1 MSREIE
7 VRGQTVDN
15 AIETGLAK
23 LGLNRS
29 DVIVDVID
37 EGSRGILGLGARE
50 AVVRLLPMTPAMPE
64 QKAEPAPAR
73 TAPVKPTPPKPAPT
87 PTKPAPTPAKIVTP
101 PAPPQTPVTTEQEAT
116 AVTPITSEEL
126 EQERDTAVTI
136 LQTILGHM
144 QIEADIHTAV
154 TEPDDVTGQPI
165 NLIEITGPDLGVL
178 IGPRGDTLV
187 SLQYMARLIA
197 SHQLKNKANFV
208 IDVEGYRE
216 RRKQALARL
225 AERMASKVIKQQRPV
240 SLEPMPANERRVIHM
255 TLRDHAAVYTQST
268 GEGSQRRVR
277 IHPKR

>member
-7 VRGQTVDN
+7 VRGQTVDE
-15 AIETGLAK
+15 AVEAGLAR

-50 AVVRLLPMTPAMPE
+50 AVVRLVSMAPAAPE
-64 QKAEPAPAR
+64 KKPEPPPAKPAPAPAR
-73 TAPVKPTPPKPAPT
+73 PAP
-87 PTKPAPTPAKIVTP
+87 AKAVTP
-101 PAPPQTPVTTEQEAT
+101 PPPAAKPVME
-116 AVTPITSEEL
+116 AVTPITTEEL
-126 EQERDTAVTI
+126 EQERDTAVNI
-136 LQTILGHM
+136 LQTVLGHM
-144 QIEADIHTAV
+144 QIEATISTAV

-165 NLIEITGPDLGVL
+165 NLIEITGADLGVL
-178 IGPRGDTLV
+178 IGPRGDTLA
-187 SLQYMARLIA
+187 SLQYVARLIA
-197 SHQLKNKANFV
+197 SHQLKTKADFV

-216 RRKQALARL
+216 RRRQALARL
-225 AERMASKVIKQQRPV
+225 AERMASKVVKQHRPV

>member
-7 VRGQTVDN
+7 VRGQTVDE
-15 AIETGLAK
+15 AIAAGLAK

-29 DVIVDVID
+29 DVIVDVVD
-37 EGSRGILGLGARE
+37 EGSKGILGLGARE
-50 AVVRLLPMTPAMPE
+50 AVVRLLPMTPAAPE
-64 QKAEPAPAR
+64 KKPEPPPAK
-73 TAPVKPTPPKPAPT
+73 PIPTPPPT
-87 PTKPAPTPAKIVTP
+87 IASPPPAKVPERMKTP
-101 PAPPQTPVTTEQEAT
+101 DT
-116 AVTPITSEEL
+116 AVTPTITTEEL
-126 EQERDTAVTI
+126 VQERDTAVAI

-144 QIEADIHTAV
+144 QIDADISTAV
-154 TEPDDVTGQPI
+154 TEPDDITGQPI
-165 NLIEITGPDLGVL
+165 NLIEISGADLGVL
-178 IGPRGDTLV
+178 IGPRGDTLA
-187 SLQYMARLIA
+187 SLQYISRLIA
-197 SHQLKNKANFV
+197 SHQLKTKADFV

-225 AERMASKVIKQQRPV
+225 AERMASKVIKQGRPV

>member
-7 VRGQTVDN
+7 VRGQTVDI
-15 AIETGLAK
+15 AIEVGLAK

-50 AVVRLLPMTPAMPE
+50 AIVRLLPMTPVMPE
-64 QKAEPAPAR
+64 QKPAP
-73 TAPVKPTPPKPAPT
+73 APVKPAPPKPAP
-87 PTKPAPTPAKIVTP
+87 PKPAPPKPAPTPAKIV
-101 PAPPQTPVTTEQEAT
+101 APPPPKTAETTDQEDT
-116 AVTPITSEEL
+116 AVPPLTSEEL
-126 EQERDTAVTI
+126 EQERDTAVAV

-187 SLQYMARLIA
+187 SLQYMARLIV

>member
-7 VRGQTVDN
+7 VRGQTVDE
-15 AIETGLAK
+15 AVEAGLAK

-50 AVVRLLPMTPAMPE
+50 AVVRLLPMTPAVSEKKPE
-64 QKAEPAPAR
+64 PP
-73 TAPVKPTPPKPAPT
+73 PVKPTPAPPRVIAPPPPPKP
-87 PTKPAPTPAKIVTP
+87 
-101 PAPPQTPVTTEQEAT
+101 PVQVETQKT
-116 AVTPITSEEL
+116 AVPPPTITSEEL

-144 QIEADIHTAV
+144 QIDAEINTAV
-154 TEPDDVTGQPI
+154 TEPDDVTGRPI
-165 NLIEITGPDLGVL
+165 NLIEITGADLGIL
-178 IGPRGDTLV
+178 IGPRGDTLA
-187 SLQYMARLIA
+187 SLQYIARLIA
-197 SHQLKNKANFV
+197 SHQLKGKADFV

-255 TLRDHAAVYTQST
+255 TLRDHVAVYTQST

>member
-15 AIETGLAK
+15 AIEIGLTK

-50 AVVRLLPMTPAMPE
+50 AVVRLLPMTPAVPE

-73 TAPVKPTPPKPAPT
+73 PTPVKPTPAKVAPT
-87 PTKPAPTPAKIVTP
+87 PTKIVTP
-101 PAPPQTPVTTEQEAT
+101 PVPPQTPVIVQQEET

-126 EQERDTAVTI
+126 ALERDTAVAI
-136 LQTILGHM
+136 LQTILDHM

-154 TEPDDVTGQPI
+154 TEPDDMTGQPI

-255 TLRDHAAVYTQST
+255 ILRDHAAVYTQST

>member
-15 AIETGLAK
+15 AIEAGLAK

-50 AVVRLLPMTPAMPE
+50 AIVRLLPMTPVMPE
-64 QKAEPAPAR
+64 QKPAP
-73 TAPVKPTPPKPAPT
+73 APVKPAPPKPAP
-87 PTKPAPTPAKIVTP
+87 PKPAPTPAKIV
-101 PAPPQTPVTTEQEAT
+101 APPPPPKTVDTADQEDT

-126 EQERDTAVTI
+126 ELERDTAVAI

-197 SHQLKNKANFV
+197 SHQLKHKANFV

>member
-64 QKAEPAPAR
+64 KKPEP
-73 TAPVKPTPPKPAPT
+73 APVKPTP
-87 PTKPAPTPAKIVTP
+87 TPARTVTPPSTP
-101 PAPPQTPVTTEQEAT
+101 PAPPRTPAKVEQEAT

-165 NLIEITGPDLGVL
+165 NQIEITGPDLCVL
-178 IGPRGDTLV
+178 IGPRVDTLA

-197 SHQLKNKANFV
+197 SHQLKSKANFV

-225 AERMASKVIKQQRPV
+225 AERMASKVVKQQRPV
-240 SLEPMPANERRVIHM
+240 SLEPMPANERRVI
-255 TLRDHAAVYTQST
+255 
-268 GEGSQRRVR
+268 
-277 IHPKR
+277 

>member
-7 VRGQTVDN
+7 VRGQTVDE
-15 AIETGLAK
+15 AVEAGLAR

-50 AVVRLLPMTPAMPE
+50 AVVRLVSMAPAAPE
-64 QKAEPAPAR
+64 KKPEPPPAKPAPAPAR
-73 TAPVKPTPPKPAPT
+73 PAP
-87 PTKPAPTPAKIVTP
+87 AKAVTP
-101 PAPPQTPVTTEQEAT
+101 PPPAAKPVVE
-116 AVTPITSEEL
+116 AVTPITTEEL
-126 EQERDTAVTI
+126 EQERDTAVNI
-136 LQTILGHM
+136 LQTVLGHM
-144 QIEADIHTAV
+144 QIEATISTAV

-165 NLIEITGPDLGVL
+165 NLIEITGADLGVL
-178 IGPRGDTLV
+178 IGPRGDTLA
-187 SLQYMARLIA
+187 SLQYVARLIA
-197 SHQLKNKANFV
+197 SHQLKTKADFV

-216 RRKQALARL
+216 RRRQALARL
-225 AERMASKVIKQQRPV
+225 AERMASKVVKQHRPV

>member
-1 MSREIE
+1 MDEAVE
-7 VRGQTVDN
+7 
-15 AIETGLAK
+15 AGLAR

-50 AVVRLLPMTPAMPE
+50 AVVRLVSMAPAAPE
-64 QKAEPAPAR
+64 KKPEPPPAKPAPAPAR
-73 TAPVKPTPPKPAPT
+73 PAP
-87 PTKPAPTPAKIVTP
+87 AKAVTP
-101 PAPPQTPVTTEQEAT
+101 PPPAAKPVME
-116 AVTPITSEEL
+116 AVTPITTEEL
-126 EQERDTAVTI
+126 EQERDTAVNI
-136 LQTILGHM
+136 LQTVLGHM
-144 QIEADIHTAV
+144 QIEATISTAV

-165 NLIEITGPDLGVL
+165 NLIEITGADLGVL
-178 IGPRGDTLV
+178 IGPRGDTLA
-187 SLQYMARLIA
+187 SLQYVARLIA
-197 SHQLKNKANFV
+197 SHQLKTKADFV

-216 RRKQALARL
+216 RRRQALARL
-225 AERMASKVIKQQRPV
+225 AERMASKVVKQHRPV

>member
-1 MSREIE
+1 MDEAVE
-7 VRGQTVDN
+7 
-15 AIETGLAK
+15 AGLAK
-23 LGLNRS
+23 MGLNRS

-50 AVVRLLPMTPAMPE
+50 AVVRLVSMAPAIPE
-64 QKAEPAPAR
+64 KKPDPPPAKPAPAPAR
-73 TAPVKPTPPKPAPT
+73 PAP
-87 PTKPAPTPAKIVTP
+87 AKAVTP
-101 PAPPQTPVTTEQEAT
+101 PPPAAKPVME
-116 AVTPITSEEL
+116 AVTPITTEEL

-136 LQTILGHM
+136 LQTALGHM
-144 QIEADIHTAV
+144 QIEANISTAV

-165 NLIEITGPDLGVL
+165 NLIEITGADLGVL
-178 IGPRGDTLV
+178 IGPRGDTLA
-187 SLQYMARLIA
+187 SLQYVARLIA

-225 AERMASKVIKQQRPV
+225 AERMASKVVKQQRPV